1 MSEIQLEVNSKIK
14 ASPALLAQMFWA
26 MSSEEQA
33 EFFEALHDLTNKE
46 STYGLG
52 EMQWCYMSDEID
64 KRPKAKAQA
73 CSMMVWIFNRA
84 TDFLSRQPDT
94 YYAKHIEYDPN

>member
-1 MSEIQLEVNSKIK
+1 MVEIEIKSKYKVTTEFLAK
-14 ASPALLAQMFWA
+14 AFWNLSA
-26 MSSEEQA
+26 SEQA
-33 EFFEALHDLTNKE
+33 EFFEALHDLTIKE
-46 STYGLG
+46 SSYGLG

-73 CSMMVWIFNRA
+73 CSMMTWIFNRA

-94 YYAKHIEYDPN
+94 Y

>member
-1 MSEIQLEVNSKIK
+1 MDKLFVNTEVSATPK
-14 ASPALLAQMFWA
+14 LLAELFWA
-26 MSSEEQA
+26 LDSVQQA
-33 EFFEALHDLTNKE
+33 EFFEELHDITEKQ

-52 EMQWCYMSDEID
+52 EMQWCYMSNEID

-84 TDFLSRQPDT
+84 TDFLSR
-94 YYAKHIEYDPN
+94 HPNLNY